1 MNIFEVRG
9 CNAGKNLRE
18 LLRGNRVIV
27 APGVF
32 NPLSALLAK
41 KHGFKAI
48 YLSGAALTA
57 SYGLPDLGL
66 ITLDEMLYMVRKIHS
81 VVDTP
86 LIVDV
91 DVGYGE
97 ILNVARTVKEMEE
110 AGAAAIQIEDQ
121 EMPKKC
127 GHLSSKK
134 LIPAEEMVHKI
145 RAAISVRKNLLII
158 ARTDAR
164 GVVGMEEAIKRAKMY
179 VDAGADII
187 FPEALLSEDEFR
199 KFRDEIEV
207 PLLANMTEFGK
218 TPYITVKEFEEMG
231 YNIVIFPVTS
241 LRMAANAIEDTYRE
255 LSKRGTQ
262 RNILDRMMTREELY
276 RLISYKKYEE
286 FDRFIETGEKPEWK

>member
-1 MNIFEVRG
+1 MNIFEVRD

-18 LLRGNRVIV
+18 LLRGDHIIV

-32 NPLSALLAK
+32 NPLSALLAQ

-66 ITLDEMLYMVRKIHS
+66 ITLDEMLYMVRKIRS
-81 VVDTP
+81 TVDTP
-86 LIVDV
+86 LIVDI

-134 LIPAEEMVHKI
+134 LIPAEEMVYKI
-145 RAAISVRKNLLII
+145 RAAVSVRKNLLIV

-164 GVVGMEEAIKRAKMY
+164 GVEGMEEAIRRAKMY
-179 VDAGADII
+179 AEAGADVI
-187 FPEALLSEDEFR
+187 FPEALLSEEEFM
-199 KFRDEIEV
+199 KFREEIDT

-218 TPYITVKEFEEMG
+218 TPYITAKEFEEMG

-255 LSKRGTQ
+255 LSKKGTQ
-262 RNILDRMMTREELY
+262 RDILDKMMTREELY
-276 RLISYKKYEE
+276 RLINYKKYEE
-286 FDRFIETGEKPEWK
+286 FDSLIESGEASE

>member
-18 LLRGNRVIV
+18 LLRGDHIIMV
-27 APGVF
+27 PGVF

-66 ITLDEMLYMVRKIHS
+66 ITLDEMLYMVRKIRS
-81 VVDTP
+81 IVDTP

-127 GHLSSKK
+127 GHLGSKK
-134 LIPAEEMVHKI
+134 LIPAEEMVYKI
-145 RAAISVRKNLLII
+145 RAAVSVRKELLIV

-164 GVVGMEEAIKRAKMY
+164 GVEGMVEAIRRAKMY
-179 VDAGADII
+179 AEAGADII
-187 FPEALLSEDEFR
+187 FPEALLSEEEFK
-199 KFRDEIEV
+199 KFREEIDI

-218 TPYITVKEFEEMG
+218 TPYITAKEFEEMG

-255 LSKRGTQ
+255 LSKKGTQ
-262 RNILDRMMTREELY
+262 RDILDRMMTREELY
-276 RLISYKKYEE
+276 RLINYKKYEE
-286 FDRFIETGEKPEWK
+286 FDRLIESGEKPE

>member
-1 MNIFEVRG
+1 MNIFEVRD

-18 LLRGNRVIV
+18 LLRGDHIIV

-32 NPLSALLAK
+32 NPLSALLAQ

-66 ITLDEMLYMVRKIHS
+66 ITLDEMLYMVRKIRS
-81 VVDTP
+81 TVDTP
-86 LIVDV
+86 LIVDI

-134 LIPAEEMVHKI
+134 LIPAEEMVYKI
-145 RAAISVRKNLLII
+145 RAAVSVRKNLLIL

-164 GVVGMEEAIKRAKMY
+164 GVEGMEEAIRRAKMY
-179 VDAGADII
+179 VDAGADVI
-187 FPEALLSEDEFR
+187 FPEALLSEEEFM
-199 KFRDEIEV
+199 KFREEIDT

-218 TPYITVKEFEEMG
+218 TPYITAKEFEEMG

-255 LSKRGTQ
+255 LSKKGTQ
-262 RNILDRMMTREELY
+262 RDILDKMMTREELY
-276 RLISYKKYEE
+276 RLINYKKYEE
-286 FDRFIETGEKPEWK
+286 FDSLIESGEDLE

>member
-9 CNAGKNLRE
+9 CDAGKNLRE
-18 LLRGNRVIV
+18 LLRGNQIIV

-41 KHGFKAI
+41 KHCFKAI

-66 ITLDEMLYMVRKIHS
+66 ITLDEMLYMVRKIRS
-81 VVDTP
+81 IVDTP
-86 LIVDV
+86 LIADV

-127 GHLSSKK
+127 GHLSSTK
-134 LIPAEEMVHKI
+134 LIPAEEMVYKI
-145 RAAISVRKNLLII
+145 RAAVSVRKNLLIV

-164 GVVGMEEAIKRAKMY
+164 GVAGIEEAIIRAKMY
-179 VDAGADII
+179 ADAGADII
-187 FPEALLSEDEFR
+187 FPEALMCEEEFK
-199 KFRDEIEV
+199 KFRDKIDI

-218 TPYITVKEFEEMG
+218 TQYITVKEFQEMG

-241 LRMAANAIEDTYRE
+241 LRMTANAIEDTYRE
-255 LSKRGTQ
+255 LSKKGTQ
-262 RNILDRMMTREELY
+262 RDMLDRMMTREELY
-276 RLISYKKYEE
+276 RLIFHKKYEE
-286 FDRFIETGEKPEWK
+286 FDRLIESGEKPE

>member
-1 MNIFEVRG
+1 MNIFEVRD

-18 LLRGNRVIV
+18 LLRGDHIIV

-32 NPLSALLAK
+32 NPLSALLAQ

-66 ITLDEMLYMVRKIHS
+66 ITLDEMLYMVRKIRS
-81 VVDTP
+81 TVDTP

-134 LIPAEEMVHKI
+134 LIPAEEMVYKI
-145 RAAISVRKNLLII
+145 RAAVSVRKNLLIV

-164 GVVGMEEAIKRAKMY
+164 GVEGMEEAIRRAKMY
-179 VDAGADII
+179 AEAGADVI
-187 FPEALLSEDEFR
+187 FPEALLSEEEFM
-199 KFRDEIEV
+199 KFREEIDT

-218 TPYITVKEFEEMG
+218 TPYITAKEFEEMG

-255 LSKRGTQ
+255 LSKKGTQ
-262 RNILDRMMTREELY
+262 RDILDKMMTREELY
-276 RLISYKKYEE
+276 RLINYKKYEE
-286 FDRFIETGEKPEWK
+286 FDSLIESGEASE